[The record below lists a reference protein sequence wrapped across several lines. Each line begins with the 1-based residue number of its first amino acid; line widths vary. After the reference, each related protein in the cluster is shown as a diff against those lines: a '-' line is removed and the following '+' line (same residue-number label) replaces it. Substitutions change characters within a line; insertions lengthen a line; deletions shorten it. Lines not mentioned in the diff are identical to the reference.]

1 MAFACTIPKQ
11 MTGDEIGMTEP
22 QRPMQVLPGTYQLS
36 ANLNL
41 AKDIKLAIAL
51 NIAGLGMFAGSV
63 LLSFKFLQLFRPSLF
78 TDLSDGLFSGYL
90 SETFLVTLI
99 ILISVIA
106 GMIFLHE
113 AIHGLFFWLF
123 TGGRP
128 KFGFRG
134 FYAYAA
140 APDWFIPKQAYLIIS
155 LTPLVVISVVG
166 FGLMLILPPAWVLPI
181 LLLVTMNAS
190 GAVGD
195 LYAFFWLLL
204 KPKGLYIQD
213 FGDRMAVYFPGE
225 MAADATQE

>member
-11 MTGDEIGMTEP
+11 MMGDEIGMTEP
-22 QRPMQVLPGTYQLS
+22 QRPTQVLPGTYQLS

-51 NIAGLGMFAGSV
+51 NIASLGMFAGSV
-63 LLSFKFLQLFRPSLF
+63 LLSFKFLQVLRPSLF
-78 TDLSDGLFSGYL
+78 TDPSEGLFSGYL
-90 SETFLVTLI
+90 SGTFLVTLI
-99 ILISVIA
+99 ILISVII

-155 LTPLVVISVVG
+155 LAPLVVISVVG

-225 MAADATQE
+225 KAADAKQE

>member
-1 MAFACTIPKQ
+1 M
-11 MTGDEIGMTEP
+11 GDEIGMTEP
-22 QRPMQVLPGTYQLS
+22 QRPTQVLPGTYQLS

-51 NIAGLGMFAGSV
+51 NIASLGMFAGSV
-63 LLSFKFLQLFRPSLF
+63 LLSFKFLQLIRPSLF
-78 TDLSDGLFSGYL
+78 TDPSEGLFSGYL
-90 SETFLVTLI
+90 SGTFLVTII
-99 ILISVIA
+99 ILISVIV

-140 APDWFIPKQAYLIIS
+140 APDWFIPKPAYLIIS
-155 LTPLVVISVVG
+155 LAPLVVISVVG

-225 MAADATQE
+225 KAGDAEQE

>member
-1 MAFACTIPKQ
+1 MRDK
-11 MTGDEIGMTEP
+11 IGMTEP
-22 QRPMQVLPGTYQLS
+22 QRPTQVLPGTYQLS

-51 NIAGLGMFAGSV
+51 NIASLGMFAGSV
-63 LLSFKFLQLFRPSLF
+63 LLSFKFLQLIRPSLF
-78 TDLSDGLFSGYL
+78 TDPSEGLFSGYL
-90 SETFLVTLI
+90 SGTFLVTII
-99 ILISVIA
+99 ILISVIV

-140 APDWFIPKQAYLIIS
+140 APDWFIPKPAYLIIS
-155 LTPLVVISVVG
+155 LAPLVVISVVG

-225 MAADATQE
+225 KAGDAEQE